1 MSRLVEPDNP
11 GTEIHIEFS
20 ESHSSQL
27 SETSDSCSSKNV
39 SGTSVTSQNSHTS
52 DSSNYGFKQGS
63 SVASTSQTETCT
75 SEPGVDPSPVMN
87 FDGRKFASLK
97 YEQQFNWVYYS
108 SVKGGY
114 LCKICDLFAVEKDGQ
129 SEYIDKGV
137 QLGEQ
142 PTRKLATACLT
153 KSQYL

>member
-1 MSRLVEPDNP
+1 
-11 GTEIHIEFS
+11 
-20 ESHSSQL
+20 
-27 SETSDSCSSKNV
+27 
-39 SGTSVTSQNSHTS
+39 
-52 DSSNYGFKQGS
+52 
-63 SVASTSQTETCT
+63 
-75 SEPGVDPSPVMN
+75 MN

-137 QLGEQ
+137 QLGEH